1 MLNMPT
7 CSTSKLPSKYQ
18 TGGGGLFYKRYR
30 RPQSCKYDT
39 YRTRSRRSTVD
50 ETLFGEP
57 LSKQLLARS
66 KSMETIS
73 SGEDNKKL
81 SPVRDTKRRGNQRPK
96 TALATMRVADRDPE
110 FSSAN
115 YSPSPR
121 KELAPVGGAAI
132 IISSSDWRAIKE
144 AARVITPEEKR
155 MMEDCPVDRKPPSP
169 WAVRRSIPLPET
181 REPDNSQV
189 DEELPRDDAFLERAK
204 QLRDENISEVR
215 KLNEYILS
223 AKCNTIL
230 DTQVAEKNKK
240 IADLK
245 ELDKNIDESVE
256 EERRKAEQMT
266 TERNTAMDKF
276 YKDYKNQLQQQLDE
290 NEAEKLIQREKKEI
304 EVEARRRI
312 EESIREDEKREKEK
326 KLKLKLQLQEQ
337 FRTENE
343 DLKRRKQEDLERQ
356 KANDQRVKL
365 NLRINLKF

>member
-1 MLNMPT
+1 MPT

-81 SPVRDTKRRGNQRPK
+81 SPVRDTKRRGYQRPK
-96 TALATMRVADRDPE
+96 TALATMRVTNRDPE
-110 FSSAN
+110 FSTN
-115 YSPSPR
+115 YSPPPR
-121 KELAPVGGAAI
+121 RELAPVGGAAI
-132 IISSSDWRAIKE
+132 IISSMDWRAIKE
-144 AARVITPEEKR
+144 AARVITPEERR
-155 MMEDCPVDRKPPSP
+155 MLEDGPVDRKPPSP
-169 WAVRRSIPLPET
+169 WAVRRSIPLPES
-181 REPDNSQV
+181 REPDNCQAVEDS
-189 DEELPRDDAFLERAK
+189 PRDDAFLERAK
-204 QLRDENISEVR
+204 QLREESISEVR

-240 IADLK
+240 MADLK

-266 TERNTAMDKF
+266 TERNAAMDKY
-276 YKDYKNQLQQQLDE
+276 YKGYKNELQQQLDE
-290 NEAEKLIQREKKEI
+290 NEAERLIQRERKEV

-312 EESIREDEKREKEK
+312 EESIREEERREKDQ

-337 FRTENE
+337 FRIENE
-343 DLKRRKQEDLERQ
+343 ELKKRKQEEIEWQ
-356 KANDQRVKL
+356 KANDQRVKIRFEVNLEL
-365 NLRINLKF
+365 NS